1 MPPSLA
7 APPAAGSVPVPSVRT
22 AAPIARTVPVRV
34 IIPALD
40 VNASVMPEGTDAA
53 GDLEMPPLTAQN
65 LAAWWDGGVA
75 PGQDGP
81 AVIAGH
87 VDNASGPL
95 VFWNLRLLRPG
106 DVVETEP
113 GNLRFTVTAV
123 TQVSKAGFPSAS
135 VYGPTKDPE
144 LRLVTCGGTFDYATG
159 HYLSNVIV
167 YARETAA
174 AKEES

>member
-1 MPPSLA
+1 M
-7 APPAAGSVPVPSVRT
+7 PVPSVRT

-167 YARETAA
+167 YARETVA